1 MTVSR
6 LLVYSAVARAKTR
19 ASLACNGSLEPGP
32 WRGIPVPPELTQL
45 VADRAYEE
53 CDRVRIIIAG
63 PPKAG
68 NVWLK
73 CLLGQIYGLR
83 PLTKNQTPQRPQLD
97 LLKTWL
103 EAGNFPDGT
112 IFHQHYDY
120 NEELADL
127 VEAVPAHIATIIRDP
142 YDGFVSSYFTIQQ
155 HKDDGRRSG
164 RRTEMMAGKSL
175 SDPEVVEYLR
185 NGGFRNNMRRAK
197 EWLESGRTLVVRYER
212 LHSDP
217 IAELRTVT
225 DKIEPVPDERI
236 AAALETCS
244 AENMR
249 QMGGPKSQHV
259 RAAKVG
265 DSREKL
271 SEEHLTVFREKY
283 ADMIRAL
290 GYEVR

>member
-1 MTVSR
+1 M
-6 LLVYSAVARAKTR
+6 
-19 ASLACNGSLEPGP
+19 
-32 WRGIPVPPELTQL
+32 
-45 VADRAYEE
+45 
-53 CDRVRIIIAG
+53 RIIIAG

-83 PLTKNQTPQRPQLD
+83 PLSRNETPQRPYFH
-97 LLKTWL
+97 LLKAWL
-103 EAGNFPDGT
+103 EEGNFPDGT

-120 NEELADL
+120 KEELADL
-127 VEAVPAHIATIIRDP
+127 VEAVPAHIATIVRDP
-142 YDGFVSSYFTIQQ
+142 YDTFVSSYFTIQQ
-155 HKDDGRRSG
+155 HKDDGHRDG
-164 RRTEMMAGKSL
+164 RRKDFMAGKSL
-175 SDPEVVEYLR
+175 SDPDVVEYLR
-185 NGGFRNNMRRAK
+185 NGGFRNNMRRAR

-217 IAELRTVT
+217 IAELRTIT

-271 SEEHLTVFREKY
+271 NEEHLAVFREKY
-283 ADMIRAL
+283 ADMIRAI

>member
-1 MTVSR
+1 
-6 LLVYSAVARAKTR
+6 
-19 ASLACNGSLEPGP
+19 
-32 WRGIPVPPELTQL
+32 
-45 VADRAYEE
+45 
-53 CDRVRIIIAG
+53 VRIIIAG

-73 CLLGQIYGLR
+73 CILGNIYELR
-83 PLTKNQTPQRPQLD
+83 PLTPQETPQRPQLD
-97 LLKTWL
+97 LLRTWL
-103 EAGNFPDGT
+103 NEGSFPDGT

-120 NEELADL
+120 SDELADL
-127 VEAVPAHIATIIRDP
+127 VDAVPAHTVTIIRDP

-155 HKDDGRRSG
+155 HQESGRRSG
-164 RRTEMMAGKSL
+164 SRRDALSGKSL
-175 SDPEVVEYLR
+175 SDPEVIEYLR

-197 EWLESGRTLVVRYER
+197 EWMESGRTLVVRYER

-217 IAELRTVT
+217 IEELRSVT
-225 DKIEPVPDERI
+225 DKIQPVPDERI
-236 AAALETCS
+236 AAALAACS

-249 QMGGPKSQHV
+249 KQGGGKSKHV

-271 SEEHLTVFREKY
+271 NEEHLAVFREKY

>member
-1 MTVSR
+1 MTVSPH
-6 LLVYSAVARAKTR
+6 LVYSAIARAKTR

-32 WRGIPVPPELTQL
+32 RRGIPVLSELDQL
-45 VADRAYEE
+45 VAERAYGE

-83 PLTKNQTPQRPQLD
+83 PLTRNETPQRPQLD

-103 EAGNFPDGT
+103 EEANFPDGT

-120 NEELADL
+120 KEELADL
-127 VEAVPAHIATIIRDP
+127 VEAVPAHIVTIIRDP

-155 HKDDGRRSG
+155 HKDNGRRAG
-164 RRTEMMAGKSL
+164 RRTDVMAGKSL
-175 SDPEVVEYLR
+175 SDPDVVEYLR
-185 NGGFRNNMRRAK
+185 NGGFRNNLRRAK

-217 IAELRTVT
+217 IAELRAVT

-271 SEEHLTVFREKY
+271 NEEHLAVFREKY

>member
-1 MTVSR
+1 
-6 LLVYSAVARAKTR
+6 
-19 ASLACNGSLEPGP
+19 
-32 WRGIPVPPELTQL
+32 
-45 VADRAYEE
+45 
-53 CDRVRIIIAG
+53 VRIIIAG

-73 CLLGQIYGLR
+73 CLLAHIYDLR
-83 PLTKNQTPQRPQLD
+83 PLLNRETPDRPQLH
-97 LLKTWL
+97 LLQEWVA
-103 EAGNFPDGT
+103 AGSFPDGT
-112 IFHQHYDY
+112 IFHQHFDY
-120 NEELADL
+120 SDELADL
-127 VEAVPAHIATIIRDP
+127 IEAVPAHAVTIIRDP

-155 HKDDGRRSG
+155 HKDDGLRSG
-164 RRTEMMAGKSL
+164 RRTDVMVGKPL
-175 SDPEVVEYLR
+175 GDPDVVAYLR

-197 EWLESGRTLVVRYER
+197 EWLQSGRTLVVRYER

-217 IAELRTVT
+217 VTELRAIT
-225 DKIEPVPDERI
+225 DVVQPVPDEKI
-236 AAALETCS
+236 AAAVEACS

-249 QMGGPKSQHV
+249 KMGGERSKHV

-271 SEEHLTVFREKY
+271 NEEHLTVFREKY

>member
-1 MTVSR
+1 
-6 LLVYSAVARAKTR
+6 
-19 ASLACNGSLEPGP
+19 
-32 WRGIPVPPELTQL
+32 
-45 VADRAYEE
+45 
-53 CDRVRIIIAG
+53 VRIIIAG

-73 CLLGQIYGLR
+73 CLLAHIYELR
-83 PLTKNQTPQRPQLD
+83 PLTNRETPKRPQLQ
-97 LLKTWL
+97 LFEEWVK
-103 EAGNFPDGT
+103 AGGFPDGT

-120 NEELADL
+120 RDELADL
-127 VEAVPAHIATIIRDP
+127 IESLPAHAVTIIRDP

-155 HKDDGRRSG
+155 HKDDGLRSG
-164 RRTEMMAGKSL
+164 RRTDVMVGKSL
-175 SDPEVVEYLR
+175 SDPSVIEYLR

-197 EWLESGRTLVVRYER
+197 EWLESGRTHIVRYEH

-217 IAELRTVT
+217 IGELRSVT
-225 DKIEPVPDERI
+225 DKIQPVPDEQI
-236 AAALETCS
+236 ARAVEVCS
-244 AENMR
+244 ADNMR
-249 QMGGPKSQHV
+249 KMGGERSKHV

-271 SEEHLTVFREKY
+271 NEEHLAVFRDRY

>member
-1 MTVSR
+1 MTVSP
-6 LLVYSAVARAKTR
+6 LLLYCAIARAKTR
-19 ASLACNGSLEPGP
+19 ASLACNGSLESGP
-32 WRGIPVPPELTQL
+32 WRGIPVLAELTQL
-45 VADRAYEE
+45 VAERAYEE

-83 PLTKNQTPQRPQLD
+83 PLTRNETPQRPQLD

-103 EAGNFPDGT
+103 EEDNFPDGT

-120 NEELADL
+120 KEELADL
-127 VEAVPAHIATIIRDP
+127 VEAVPAHIVTIIRDP

-155 HKDDGRRSG
+155 HKDNGRRAG
-164 RRTEMMAGKSL
+164 RRTDVMAGKSL
-175 SDPEVVEYLR
+175 SDPDVVEYLR
-185 NGGFRNNMRRAK
+185 NGGFRNNLRRAK
-197 EWLESGRTLVVRYER
+197 EWLESGRTLVVRYEG

-217 IAELRTVT
+217 IAELRAVT
-225 DKIEPVPDERI
+225 DKIEPVPEERI

-271 SEEHLTVFREKY
+271 NEEHLAVFREKY
-283 ADMIRAL
+283 ADMISAL

>member
-1 MTVSR
+1 M
-6 LLVYSAVARAKTR
+6 
-19 ASLACNGSLEPGP
+19 
-32 WRGIPVPPELTQL
+32 
-45 VADRAYEE
+45 
-53 CDRVRIIIAG
+53 RIMIAG

-73 CLLGQIYGLR
+73 CILGHIYELR
-83 PLTKNQTPQRPQLD
+83 PLTNKETPQRPQFH
-97 LLKTWL
+97 LLKEWL
-103 EAGNFPDGT
+103 EADNFPDGT

-120 NEELADL
+120 KEELVDL
-127 VEAVPAHIATIIRDP
+127 VEAVPAHMVTIIRDP

-164 RRTEMMAGKSL
+164 RRTEVLAGKSL
-175 SDPEVVEYLR
+175 SDPDVVEYLR

-197 EWLESGRTLVVRYER
+197 EWMESGRTLVVRYER

-217 IAELRTVT
+217 IEEVRSVT
-225 DKIEPVPDERI
+225 DAIEPVSDERI
-236 AAALETCS
+236 ASALAACS
-244 AENMR
+244 ADNMR
-249 QMGGPKSQHV
+249 MQGGGKSKHV
-259 RAAKVG
+259 RVAKVG

-271 SEEHLTVFREKY
+271 NEEHLAVFREKY

>member
-1 MTVSR
+1 
-6 LLVYSAVARAKTR
+6 
-19 ASLACNGSLEPGP
+19 
-32 WRGIPVPPELTQL
+32 
-45 VADRAYEE
+45 
-53 CDRVRIIIAG
+53 VRIIIAG

-73 CLLGQIYGLR
+73 CILAHIYDLR
-83 PLTKNQTPQRPQLD
+83 PLANRETPQRPQLH
-97 LLKTWL
+97 LFREWVA
-103 EAGNFPDGT
+103 AGSFPDGT

-120 NEELADL
+120 SPELAD
-127 VEAVPAHIATIIRDP
+127 VIDSVPAHTVTIIRDP

-155 HKDDGRRSG
+155 HKDDGLRSG
-164 RRTEMMAGKSL
+164 RRTDVIVGKPL
-175 SDPEVVEYLR
+175 SDPDVIAYLR

-197 EWLESGRTLVVRYER
+197 EWLESGRTLVVRYEK

-217 IAELRTVT
+217 VAELRAIT
-225 DKIEPVPDERI
+225 DQIAPVPDEKI
-236 AAALETCS
+236 ATAVDACS
-244 AENMR
+244 ADKMR
-249 QMGGPKSQHV
+249 KMGGERSKHV

-271 SEEHLTVFREKY
+271 TAEHLAVFREKY

>member
-1 MTVSR
+1 M
-6 LLVYSAVARAKTR
+6 
-19 ASLACNGSLEPGP
+19 
-32 WRGIPVPPELTQL
+32 PPELTRL
-45 VADRAYEE
+45 ITERAYEE

-73 CLLGQIYGLR
+73 CLLGQIYDLR
-83 PLTKNQTPQRPQLD
+83 PLSRNETPQRPQFN

-103 EAGNFPDGT
+103 EEGKFPDGT

-120 NEELADL
+120 KDELADL
-127 VEAVPAHIATIIRDP
+127 VEAVPAHLATIVRDP
-142 YDGFVSSYFTIQQ
+142 YDTFVSSYFTIQQ
-155 HKDDGRRSG
+155 HKDDGHRDG
-164 RRTEMMAGKSL
+164 RRKDLMAGKSL
-175 SDPEVVEYLR
+175 SDPDVVEYLR

-197 EWLESGRTLVVRYER
+197 EWLESGRSLVVRYER
-212 LHSDP
+212 LHSAP
-217 IAELRTVT
+217 IAELRGVT

-249 QMGGPKSQHV
+249 QMGGAKSQHV

-271 SEEHLTVFREKY
+271 NEGHLAVFREKY
-283 ADMIRAL
+283 ADMIRAI